1 MRPKPG
7 SPPPRGRTEQT
18 GLRLDLA
25 PRRLRLI
32 LPPFVPAKAGTH
44 ETQTEELAMSFF
56 VYMLASKR
64 NGTLYIGMT
73 DDVIRRTWQHRAG
86 AVPGFTNEHA
96 VKSLVWYE
104 VHETRESAF
113 QRERQMKK
121 WNRAWKI
128 KLIERDSTLWRDL
141 FDDIARL

>member
-1 MRPKPG
+1 
-7 SPPPRGRTEQT
+7 
-18 GLRLDLA
+18 
-25 PRRLRLI
+25 
-32 LPPFVPAKAGTH
+32 
-44 ETQTEELAMSFF
+44 
-56 VYMLASKR
+56 MLASRR

-73 DDVIRRTWQHRAG
+73 DDLIRRTWQHRTG
-86 AVPGFTNEHA
+86 AVPGFTNEYG

-128 KLIERDSTLWRDL
+128 KLIERTNPLWRDL
-141 FDDIARL
+141 FDDIARP